1 MTIDSKNWQQQRPV
15 GFIGPAKT
23 GGEEYRT
30 AYKLAQTV
38 TGFGRPILTA
48 YQGGVM
54 EAACR
59 GAFDVGGTSIAITSD
74 QLTPCDHAYARV
86 ILADDLNFLPDDSG
100 RASENGLPI
109 NHLLA
114 TMSDFLIAVS
124 GSKNTANAI
133 KLALRF
139 GKTVIGVRG
148 SPYPE
153 DATNLSPQ
161 AIKNYR
167 LMTTPD
173 DAILYLNQWLSSKAP

>member
-1 MTIDSKNWQQQRPV
+1 MTLDFEDFKNRRPV
-15 GFIGPAKT
+15 GFIGPNKT

-30 AYKLAQTV
+30 AYILAQIV
-38 TGFGRPILTA
+38 SGFGRPILTA

-59 GAFDVGGTSIAITSD
+59 GASDVGGTSIAITSD

-86 ILADDLNFLPDDSG
+86 ILAEDLNFQQDDSG
-100 RASENGLPI
+100 QASENDMPI

-114 TMSDFLIAVS
+114 TISDFLIAVS
-124 GSKNTANAI
+124 GTENTANAI

-161 AIKNYR
+161 AIKNYH
-167 LMTTPD
+167 LMKTPD
-173 DAILYLNQWLSSKAP
+173 DAILYLNQWLSSGDP